1 MGAASGFSGTLVRLK
16 TRATSLGSKTDELA
30 TRIIRRMKFLV
41 RGNCPAS
48 CVAALHLS
56 SHLKS
61 GNQSRAV
68 REENERLAEN
78 RNVVVRVARLSR
90 PREVGKVDR
99 VGTVDP
105 PPLARG
111 CCWWPI
117 RLAHPQAL
125 RSPIQRL
132 VPSPCPGNAAVWPAN
147 QTANPPT
154 HPGKERPRHAP
165 RVITE

>member
-132 VPSPCPGNAAVWPAN
+132 VRSPG
-147 QTANPPT
+147 
-154 HPGKERPRHAP
+154 PGKAAALPAKKKAEPPPPARTKAP
-165 RVITE
+165 ALPPGSNP